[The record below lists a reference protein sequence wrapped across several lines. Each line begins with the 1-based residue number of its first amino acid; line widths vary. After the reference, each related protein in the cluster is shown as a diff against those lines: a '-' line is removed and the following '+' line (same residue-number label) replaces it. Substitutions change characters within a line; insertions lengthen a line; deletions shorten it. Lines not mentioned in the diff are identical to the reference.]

1 MIRINSIHLKYNNII
16 NAFVL
21 AAVMH
26 LISCGQSADNNNN
39 SKESSPAE
47 NAGTSVP
54 GIDKLEFTDSI
65 LLKANDNMRFD
76 RELFR
81 VKAGKKISLIFK
93 NTSAK
98 SAASMA
104 HNVVILQS
112 GVDIAD
118 FADVAH
124 NAKAEQYV
132 PSSLDSLMI
141 AHTRLVN
148 AGDSDQVNFMIPK
161 PGVYDFICSF
171 PGHWGTMQGKIVAE

>member
-1 MIRINSIHLKYNNII
+1 MLKYRKII

-21 AAVMH
+21 AAMM
-26 LISCGQSADNNNN
+26 LLLSCGQSADNKNN

-47 NAGTSVP
+47 KTETSVP
-54 GIDKLEFTDSI
+54 GIEKLEFTDTVQ
-65 LLKANDNMRFD
+65 LKANENMRFD
-76 RELFR
+76 KELFR
-81 VKAGKKISLIFK
+81 VRAGKKISLIFK
-93 NTSAK
+93 NTGAK

-132 PSSLDSLMI
+132 PSSLDSLII

-148 AGDSDQVNFMIPK
+148 AGDSDQVEFMIPK

>member
-1 MIRINSIHLKYNNII
+1 MFKYKLAI

-21 AAVMH
+21 AAMTL
-26 LISCGQSADNNNN
+26 LISCEQSADNKNN
-39 SKESSPAE
+39 SKETPPAE
-47 NAGTSVP
+47 KTATTVP
-54 GIDKLEFTDSI
+54 GIEKLAFTDTI
-65 LLKANDNMRFD
+65 QLKANENMRFD
-76 RELFR
+76 KELFR
-81 VKAGKKISLIFK
+81 VRAGKKISLIFK
-93 NTSAK
+93 NTGAK

-132 PSSLDSLMI
+132 PSSLDSLII
-141 AHTRLVN
+141 AHTKLVG
-148 AGDSDQVNFMIPK
+148 AGDSDQVNFIIPK

>member
-1 MIRINSIHLKYNNII
+1 MLKFLNTSNLYFFAI
-16 NAFVL
+16 VL
-21 AAVMH
+21 L
-26 LISCGQSADNNNN
+26 LISCGVTTDNKNN

-47 NAGTSVP
+47 SAETTVP
-54 GIDKLEFTDSI
+54 GVEKLAFTDSI
-65 LLKANDNMRFD
+65 QLKANENMRFD
-76 RELFR
+76 KELFR
-81 VKAGKKISLIFK
+81 VRAGKKISLIFK
-93 NTSAK
+93 NTGAK
-98 SAASMA
+98 SAAAMA

-141 AHTRLVN
+141 AHTRLVG
-148 AGDSDQVNFMIPK
+148 AGDSDQVNFIIAK

>member
-1 MIRINSIHLKYNNII
+1 MLKYRKII

-21 AAVMH
+21 AAMM
-26 LISCGQSADNNNN
+26 LFISCGQSADNKNN

-47 NAGTSVP
+47 KTETTVP
-54 GIDKLEFTDSI
+54 GIEKLAFTDTVQ
-65 LLKANDNMRFD
+65 LKANENMRFD
-76 RELFR
+76 KELFR
-81 VKAGKKISLIFK
+81 VRAGKKISLLFK
-93 NTSAK
+93 NTGAK

-132 PSSLDSLMI
+132 PSSLDSLVI

-148 AGDSDQVNFMIPK
+148 AGDSDQVEFMIPK

>member
-1 MIRINSIHLKYNNII
+1 MKRAHLFVFAITII
-16 NAFVL
+16 
-21 AAVMH
+21 M
-26 LISCGQSADNNNN
+26 ISCGQSEQNKNNP
-39 SKESSPAE
+39 KDSSQTTQSVE
-47 NAGTSVP
+47 NAETTVP
-54 GIDKLEFTDSI
+54 GIEKLEFTDSI
-65 LLKANDNMRFD
+65 QLKANENMRFD
-76 RELFR
+76 KELFR
-81 VKAGKKISLIFK
+81 VRAGKKIILILK

-98 SAASMA
+98 SVTSMA
-104 HNVVILQS
+104 HNAVILKS

-132 PSSLDSLMI
+132 PSSLDSLII

-148 AGDSDQVNFMIPK
+148 AGDSDQVEFIIPK

>member
-1 MIRINSIHLKYNNII
+1 MLKCNKII
-16 NAFVL
+16 NTFAL
-21 AAVMH
+21 AAMTL
-26 LISCGQSADNNNN
+26 LISCGPGADNKNN

-47 NAGTSVP
+47 KTETIVP
-54 GIDKLEFTDSI
+54 GIEKLAFTDTVQ
-65 LLKANDNMRFD
+65 LKANENMRFD
-76 RELFR
+76 KELFR
-81 VKAGKKISLIFK
+81 VSAGKKISLIFK
-93 NTSAK
+93 NTGTK

-104 HNVVILQS
+104 HNVVILQN

-132 PSSLDSLMI
+132 PSSLDSLVI

-148 AGDSDQVNFMIPK
+148 AGDSDQVEFMIPK